1 MSDTPALL
9 KKNLKD
15 HFGYDHF
22 RPNQEE
28 IITSVLSGDDTI
40 AIMPTGGGKSICFQ
54 LPAIILPKLTLVIS
68 PLIALMKDQVDSLQ
82 ANGIAAEYL
91 NSTIS
96 DQQTKSITARIQS
109 GQLKLLY
116 IAPESL
122 QYIDHFLSENFISMI
137 AIDEAHCISSWGHD
151 FRPAYTKLGY
161 LKQSMP
167 NIPIIA
173 LTATAD
179 KPTREDIAS
188 QLHIP
193 KANRFISS
201 FDRPNLYLEV
211 KPGQDRLKHI
221 LKFINNRKNEC
232 GIIYCLSRKST
243 EGIAEKLKKQG
254 IRAAAYHAGMP
265 ADKRSKIQEDFI
277 NDNVDVMCAT
287 IAFGMG
293 IDKSNVRWVIHY
305 NLPKNIEG
313 YYQEIGR
320 AGRDGVNSDTL
331 LFYSYSD
338 VMQLRKF
345 AKGSSNEDY
354 QLAKLERM
362 QQYSESLNC
371 RRQAL
376 LSYFGEALEN
386 DCGFCDNCKN
396 PPEIIDG
403 TVIAQKALSAVYRL
417 EGSEPINNL
426 VDFIRGSNNAYIQ
439 SKGLSKL
446 RTYGVGSE
454 IAWKDWQ
461 SYIIQMLNQ
470 GLVEIAFHQNNRIK
484 LTPLSHK
491 VLFEKRPVKLA
502 RNVEVDYTPTKVKG
516 KKAPKNYVADDLFEA
531 LRTLRSALA
540 KEQGVPPYIIFSD
553 ASLKNMAA
561 DKPKNF
567 SDFLDIEGVGQAK
580 LEKFGEVFLSVINNF
595 ELAQEKKKKPAKK
608 STKGNTHLVTYDLF
622 KSGKTREEIAIERNL
637 SDNTILNHLVELYAT
652 GKDIDLMAFTTIDH
666 LSKVKSIQQSA
677 DKSTLKSIF
686 VACEESINYD
696 EIKVCLAI
704 LEGKKKG
711 A

>member
-1 MSDTPALL
+1 
-9 KKNLKD
+9 
-15 HFGYDHF
+15 
-22 RPNQEE
+22 
-28 IITSVLSGDDTI
+28 
-40 AIMPTGGGKSICFQ
+40 
-54 LPAIILPKLTLVIS
+54 
-68 PLIALMKDQVDSLQ
+68 
-82 ANGIAAEYL
+82 
-91 NSTIS
+91 
-96 DQQTKSITARIQS
+96 
-109 GQLKLLY
+109 
-116 IAPESL
+116 
-122 QYIDHFLSENFISMI
+122 
-137 AIDEAHCISSWGHD
+137 
-151 FRPAYTKLGY
+151 
-161 LKQSMP
+161 
-167 NIPIIA
+167 
-173 LTATAD
+173 
-179 KPTREDIAS
+179 
-188 QLHIP
+188 
-193 KANRFISS
+193 
-201 FDRPNLYLEV
+201 
-211 KPGQDRLKHI
+211 
-221 LKFINNRKNEC
+221 
-232 GIIYCLSRKST
+232 LSRKST
-243 EGIAEKLKKQG
+243 EGIAAKLKKQG

-265 ADKRSKIQEDFI
+265 AEKRSKIQEDFI
-277 NDNVDVMCAT
+277 NDNIDVMCAT

-331 LFYSYSD
+331 LFYSYAD

-417 EGSEPINNL
+417 EGTESMNNL

-461 SYIIQMLNQ
+461 AYIIQMLNQ

-502 RNVEVDYTPTKVKG
+502 RNIEVDHTPVKVKG
-516 KKAPKNYVADDLFEA
+516 KKAPKNYVTDDLFEA

-608 STKGNTHLVTYDLF
+608 STKGNTLGVTFELYQ
-622 KSGKTREEIAIERNL
+622 KGKTIAEISSERDL
-637 SDNTILNHLVELYAT
+637 SENTILNHLVQLYQDN
-652 GKDIDLMAFTTIDH
+652 KNVDLLQFTTIEN
-666 LSKVKSIQQSA
+666 LGTIKQIQQGDPSI
-677 DKSTLKSIF
+677 KTLKPMF
-686 VACEESINYD
+686 VACEEKINYE
-696 EIKVCLAI
+696 EIKICLAI
-704 LEGKKKG
+704 LEQKKG
-711 A
+711 S